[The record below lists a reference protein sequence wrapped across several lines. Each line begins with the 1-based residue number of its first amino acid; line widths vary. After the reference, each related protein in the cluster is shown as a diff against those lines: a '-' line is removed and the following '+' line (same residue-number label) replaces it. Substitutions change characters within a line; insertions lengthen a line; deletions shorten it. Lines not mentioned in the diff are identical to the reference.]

1 MINISER
8 EALMVE
14 AYGEVCKVAQA
25 ARILGRDRQTI
36 KSMIAD
42 GRLEEACEGTR
53 VDVRSIARY
62 IAAPKQEDFE
72 ARKRRLKMKH
82 NSEWAV

>member
-1 MINISER
+1 MINVTER

-14 AYGEVCKVAQA
+14 AYGEVCTKAQA
-25 ARILGRDRQTI
+25 SRILKRHVQTI
-36 KSMIAD
+36 ENMLED
-42 GRLEEACEGTR
+42 GRLEAACEGTR

-82 NSEWAV
+82 GSDWAV